1 MKDQFPNVKWG
12 NSNSSDLQRQYDDFA
27 NAELQRLHLCR
38 CPYGCGQNCLRIHGY
53 YARNVEARGEVHRVR
68 IMRLSFVSFSRFFA
82 SFSVAS
88 PSS

>member
-27 NAELQRLHLCR
+27 NAELQRLH
-38 CPYGCGQNCLRIHGY
+38 GAHAQATLR
-53 YARNVEARGEVHRVR
+53 AADRPKQTRNVEARGEVHRVR